1 MADTKQNLPAKR
13 SSGVF
18 DDFRKEMD
26 NMMERFF
33 GDTPTA
39 AVKAGFP
46 SLMTA
51 GAVRPA
57 IDITEN
63 DKAITLT
70 AELPGMSEDDV
81 DLTVADGM
89 LTLKGE
95 KTVSHES
102 KDDDSI
108 VVERNYGSFYR
119 SFPVPN
125 RVDQDAIDA
134 KFENGVLNV
143 VMPKIPG
150 QDTKGRKIKIDT

>member
-1 MADTKQNLPAKR
+1 MADTKQHLPAIR
-13 SSGVF
+13 STSVF

-26 NMMERFF
+26 KMMERFF
-33 GDTPTA
+33 GNVETA
-39 AVKAGFP
+39 ATRTGFP

-63 DKAITLT
+63 DKVITLT
-70 AELPGMSEDDV
+70 AELPGMSEDEV

-89 LTLKGE
+89 LTLQGE

-102 KDDDSI
+102 KEDNSV

-119 SFPVPN
+119 SFPIPD
-125 RVDQDAIDA
+125 RVDQEAIDA
-134 KFENGVLNV
+134 KYEKGVLKV
-143 VMPKIPG
+143 VMPKKPG
-150 QDTKGRKIKIDT
+150 HDTKGRKIKIDA

>member
-1 MADTKQNLPAKR
+1 MADTKQNLPATR

-33 GDTPTA
+33 GDTTTA
-39 AVKAGFP
+39 AVRTGFP

-70 AELPGMSEDDV
+70 AELPGMSEDEV

-119 SFPVPN
+119 SFPVPD

-134 KFENGVLNV
+134 KFEKGVLKV
-143 VMPKIPG
+143 VMPKKPG
-150 QDTKGRKIKIDT
+150 EDTKGRKIKIDA